1 MAEWGPVYH
10 IHDIHDIYDMHDTH
24 DTHGIHETELD
35 QTLGK
40 SLVCLYV
47 AILCNWASIED

>member
-24 DTHGIHETELD
+24 DTHGIHETELE

-47 AILCNWASIED
+47 AILCNWAIIED